1 VRERSV
7 DDLDHKQSQSVCSF
21 YISVHR
27 SKLRL
32 RTNQHNFL
40 AGTILDP
47 GGAVVPD
54 AEVTLSNPEIGV
66 ALATHSDKDGFYQF
80 REVRP
85 STYTL
90 SVNAPGFAPYRKTG
104 LELQVHG
111 SYQ

>member
-1 VRERSV
+1 MTWTTSSHRVFV
-7 DDLDHKQSQSVCSF
+7 LFIFLFIAASF
-21 YISVHR
+21 AFAQTSTT
-27 SKLRL
+27 SLR
-32 RTNQHNFL
+32 
-40 AGTILDP
+40 GTILDP

-90 SVNAPGFAPYRKTG
+90 SVNAPGFAPYQENRLG
-104 LELQVHG
+104 AASFHA
-111 SYQ
+111 S